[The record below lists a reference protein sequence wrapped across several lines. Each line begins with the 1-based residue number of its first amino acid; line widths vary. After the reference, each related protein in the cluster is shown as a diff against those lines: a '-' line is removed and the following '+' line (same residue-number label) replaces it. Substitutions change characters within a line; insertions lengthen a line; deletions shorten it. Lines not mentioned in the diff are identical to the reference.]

1 MISIVDDEMVDYR
14 GLSTDTKPAM
24 AANGSSFLE
33 MDTGDMYYWDA
44 DSEAWIKAS

>member
-1 MISIVDDEMVDYR
+1 MISIVDETMVAFK
-14 GLSTDTKPAM
+14 GLSTDTKPAD
-24 AANGSSFLE
+24 ATNGSSFLE